1 MFFSAVDNECNRS
14 GLGFC
19 LSLVL
24 CLLTAVVVALLIG
37 VIHLFL
43 SGEMLSIRTLFVLFF
58 VVVCNVS
65 CLMLLSYRIITMW
78 WFSLFMG
85 AIYFCIPLIAFALL

>member
-14 GLGFC
+14 GLGFW

-24 CLLTAVVVALLIG
+24 CLLTAVVVTSFIG
-37 VIHLFL
+37 VLHLIL
-43 SGEMLSIRTLFVLFF
+43 SGAILSIRPLFAIFLAVM
-58 VVVCNVS
+58 CNVG

-78 WFSLFMG
+78 WFSLFMA
-85 AIYFCIPLIAFALL
+85 AIYFCISLIALSLH